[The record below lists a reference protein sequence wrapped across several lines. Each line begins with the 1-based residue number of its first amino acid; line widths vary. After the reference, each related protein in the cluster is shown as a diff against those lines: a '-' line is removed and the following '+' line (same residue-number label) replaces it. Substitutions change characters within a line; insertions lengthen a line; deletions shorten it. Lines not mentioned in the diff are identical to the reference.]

1 MTAPKWQP
9 GTIYPRGSV
18 VQPRTSQAQL
28 FEPLKNAAFEA
39 GDLSGW
45 DVIATGAG
53 TASASSGRPYSG
65 TYAARWLGAYG
76 GTGIGGGTFVVLLNQ
91 AKCAVVPGQSVTVS
105 AYIAQDDT
113 NDSANYGA
121 VRIYWYTASD
131 TLIKY
136 DQATKVVAG
145 NYSYYENNSLTASA
159 PSNAA
164 YARMGIWLN
173 ANGEGGMWADDCGW
187 STNAPPT
194 ALGLIFKAVQPDPG
208 TSAATEPTWP
218 TANGLQV
225 IDNTV
230 TWEATTASYV
240 EWTAS
245 PILKSG
251 ATEPVWPTTI
261 GEMVSDGTISWECIS
276 RRVEDDKCPNS
287 KVVAIMSSKVFAA
300 DGDIVR
306 FSATTNPLDW
316 SSADDA
322 GYLPTGLQQ
331 ANADDLLVLQP
342 YRGNLAAFN
351 ASCFQL
357 WQTDP
362 DPALMSLLD
371 QMDGVGS
378 QHTLAACGVGNDLF
392 YLAALGVRSIGIA
405 NAAQNMQ
412 AGDVGMPVDLLVQ
425 AALFA
430 SILNSQVPISTY
442 YPSAG
447 QYWLLFNNYPP
458 PDLTLSG
465 DIPSATV
472 GDVASGAYVV
482 SGGVPPYSS
491 ITVAAGAL
499 PTGITLAPSGSWSG
513 NYTKAGSYSWTVRV
527 TDAIGGVATLED
539 SAEVGATFL
548 TSTPYPVYTAD
559 GIGLAASFAGAE
571 TKDVFREAGSDTDA
585 ISLSAFFTSAET
597 HDIHW
602 TTDVQDGLSISPFF
616 TSASTK
622 SVLLS
627 TTVPAE
633 SLSIAPFFTSASTK
647 AVVLS
652 TAVPAESLSITPFFT
667 SASTESA

>member
-9 GTIYPRGSV
+9 GTIYPKGSV
-18 VQPRTSQAQL
+18 VQPATEQGAL
-28 FEPLKNAAFEA
+28 FEPLVNGDFEA
-39 GDLSGW
+39 GDLTGW
-45 DVIATGAG
+45 DVTQTGTG

-65 TYAARWLGAYG
+65 TYAGRWTGAYG
-76 GTGIGGGTFVVLLNQ
+76 GTGPNGGTFVVLLNT
-91 AKCAVVPGQSVTVS
+91 AKCAVVPGQQVT
-105 AYIAQDDT
+105 AKAIIAQDDT
-113 NDSANYGA
+113 SNSANYGA
-121 VRIYWYTASD
+121 VRLYWYTAAD

-136 DQATKVVAG
+136 DEATNIVAG
-145 NYSYYENNSLTASA
+145 NYSYYENNGLTASA
-159 PSNAA
+159 PSGAA
-164 YARMGIWLN
+164 YARMGVWLV
-173 ANGEGGMWADDCGW
+173 ANGEGGMLVDNCGW

-218 TANGLQV
+218 TNGLQV

-245 PILKSG
+245 PILESG

-261 GEMVSDGTISWECIS
+261 GEMVSDGTISWECID
-276 RRVEDDKCPNS
+276 RRIEDDKCPNS

-316 SSADDA
+316 SSQDDA

-351 ASCFQL
+351 ANCFQL

-378 QHTLAACGVGNDLF
+378 QYTLAACGVGNDLF

-412 AGDVGMPVDLLVQ
+412 AGDVGMPIDSLTQ
-425 AALFA
+425 EAIA
-430 SILNSQVPISTY
+430 QVAQSTDGKFISTY

-447 QYWLLFNNYPP
+447 QYWLAWNLV
-458 PDLTLSG
+458 
-465 DIPSATV
+465 PSE
-472 GDVASGAYVV
+472 
-482 SGGVPPYSS
+482 GG
-491 ITVAAGAL
+491 
-499 PTGITLAPSGSWSG
+499 
-513 NYTKAGSYSWTVRV
+513 N
-527 TDAIGGVATLED
+527 
-539 SAEVGATFL
+539 
-548 TSTPYPVYTAD
+548 
-559 GIGLAASFAGAE
+559 
-571 TKDVFREAGSDTDA
+571 
-585 ISLSAFFTSAET
+585 
-597 HDIHW
+597 
-602 TTDVQDGLSISPFF
+602 
-616 TSASTK
+616 
-622 SVLLS
+622 
-627 TTVPAE
+627 
-633 SLSIAPFFTSASTK
+633 
-647 AVVLS
+647 
-652 TAVPAESLSITPFFT
+652 
-667 SASTESA
+667 

>member
-9 GTIYPRGSV
+9 GTIYPKGSV
-18 VQPRTSQAQL
+18 VQPATEQGAL
-28 FEPLKNAAFEA
+28 FEPLVNGDFEA
-39 GDLSGW
+39 GDLTGW
-45 DVIATGAG
+45 DVTKTGTG

-65 TYAARWLGAYG
+65 TYAGRWTGAYG
-76 GTGIGGGTFVVLLNQ
+76 GTGPNGGTFVVLLNT
-91 AKCAVVPGQSVTVS
+91 AKCAVVSGQQVT
-105 AYIAQDDT
+105 AKAIIAQDDT
-113 NDSANYGA
+113 SNSANYGA
-121 VRIYWYTASD
+121 VRLYWYTAAD

-136 DQATKVVAG
+136 DEATNIVAG
-145 NYSYYENNSLTASA
+145 NYSYYENNGLTASA
-159 PSNAA
+159 PSGAA
-164 YARMGIWLN
+164 YARMGVWLV
-173 ANGEGGMWADDCGW
+173 ANGEGGMWVDNCGW

-245 PILKSG
+245 PILESG

-261 GEMVSDGTISWECIS
+261 GEMVSDGTISWECID
-276 RRVEDDKCPNS
+276 RRIEDDKCPNS

-316 SSADDA
+316 SSQDDA

-351 ASCFQL
+351 ANCFQL

-371 QMDGVGS
+371 QMDGIGS
-378 QHTLAACGVGNDLF
+378 QYTLAACGVGNDLF

-412 AGDVGMPVDLLVQ
+412 AGDVGMPIDSLTQ
-425 AALFA
+425 EAIA
-430 SILNSQVPISTY
+430 QVAQSTDGKFISTY

-447 QYWLLFNNYPP
+447 QYWLAWNLVP
-458 PDLTLSG
+458 SEWGG
-465 DIPSATV
+465 D
-472 GDVASGAYVV
+472 
-482 SGGVPPYSS
+482 
-491 ITVAAGAL
+491 
-499 PTGITLAPSGSWSG
+499 
-513 NYTKAGSYSWTVRV
+513 
-527 TDAIGGVATLED
+527 
-539 SAEVGATFL
+539 
-548 TSTPYPVYTAD
+548 
-559 GIGLAASFAGAE
+559 
-571 TKDVFREAGSDTDA
+571 
-585 ISLSAFFTSAET
+585 
-597 HDIHW
+597 
-602 TTDVQDGLSISPFF
+602 
-616 TSASTK
+616 
-622 SVLLS
+622 
-627 TTVPAE
+627 
-633 SLSIAPFFTSASTK
+633 
-647 AVVLS
+647 
-652 TAVPAESLSITPFFT
+652 
-667 SASTESA
+667 